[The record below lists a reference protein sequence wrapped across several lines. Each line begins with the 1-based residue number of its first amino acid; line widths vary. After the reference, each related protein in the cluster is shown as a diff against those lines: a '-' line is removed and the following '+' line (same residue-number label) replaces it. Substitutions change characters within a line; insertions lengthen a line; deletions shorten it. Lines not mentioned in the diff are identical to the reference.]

1 MTKRIFITVF
11 IGLLF
16 CTKFSAFSQ
25 GSNSVIYEIWNWED
39 LSKVL
44 DNQQIGYSGNSMVG
58 FILMQDLGVPG
69 SNPPNYGMGDSLI
82 NSMPAV
88 RNTHPGDKRFGWYG
102 YEGFRG
108 LDQSTP
114 YATYLASN
122 PNANA
127 NAAAAYIIYKSLASN
142 YQDSCGWQMTTGEGW
157 IPIGYDASNFFRST
171 FIGNNKTINGLW
183 ANRNTIIGYG
193 LTQGLFGVING
204 QFGEQIS
211 IYNLG
216 VNIDTVIGITGTGFI
231 GGLSGYIVGDVQ
243 VVNCYTTGKINQ
255 IGVSSSLQVGGL
267 IGSTN
272 GNGNI
277 NGNPLSISNCYSAC
291 NIAATNTAGGF
302 IGYMETTSIK
312 NCYAAGKITEP
323 SNYNGFVGGFA
334 GAVHQSSTI
343 DTCYAAG
350 EVTGYSVG
358 GFAGYLRAGSTI
370 TNCFALNPNINAIN
384 SYGRVVDSCYGTVQN
399 SYGLKSMTLNHGKRA
414 LTGVYNRDGSDIS
427 SCDIINNS
435 TKFVASGW
443 DFTKVWTINYTNY
456 EIVPNFTNLPILSK
470 FKVGVGSDKFL
481 TALQP
486 PHVVACVQAIN
497 DTVEAI
503 AGNPKEVD
511 VLNNDCF
518 CCLASAVGLTILDNP
533 LHGTAIVTSD
543 NKIKYTANSDFE
555 GLDSLHYV
563 INCDDVLDTATVY
576 FNVIRF
582 QFVSHQYIACP
593 KSPVKM
599 QIMAKTGFT
608 FYWYNTQTGGS
619 PFRGPSDTAT
629 ITKDTSDLQIYWVE
643 PHRGATIFA
652 RQMITVVKSESC
664 GGPEIGCS
672 ASGKLLFKED
682 FGGNNTADPANSST
696 SLPAGTIASVYQFQ
710 TVQTNGSKP
719 TWYWLTKR
727 WAQTTPAVW
736 QRYFGDHTHSVDT
749 LDKGYFLLVDAD
761 TAPGMFY
768 KKTLTGFCPGV
779 KTFYFTAWMVNMVN
793 SSAAQTDDPSLRF
806 DLEDQNGNILAT
818 YYTGFIPRDANGN
831 TGASLT
837 VPNKQVK
844 WRQYGFGFEVP
855 DSTNDVTLKIYNNT
869 RGGNGNDL
877 ALDDIEV
884 HLCLPSAAVSVKTN
898 CGDTS
903 AVLTAAFIDDGS
915 LTNHGTLPLSA
926 YWIKSDTND
935 ITDTSLWKK
944 VNILGTTTHIGDTTI
959 ETVVVPFPANGDTA
973 YYRFVAGGALTV
985 NNPACRVTSDVVAVF
1000 EKPLPKFSTRDTA
1013 ICSSEAVNLYS
1024 QVYNLKNV
1032 SASDIKFSTDAS
1044 NFNAGLIANPTSYV
1058 ASATQKIYINAKN
1071 TFCETN
1077 DSSFTITVNSH
1088 PVVSVA
1094 SSTICVN
1101 AATQLSPST
1110 GGTWTSGNN
1119 AIATVTNGGL
1129 VTGVSAGNVSFTFTD
1144 TATGCSTT
1152 TSPMTVNALPII
1164 AIIGSDSICI
1174 NTTTQLSPTTGGT
1187 WTSSNDA
1194 IATVT
1199 NDGLV
1204 TGHAVGSVRFIF
1216 QADRTFCTDT
1226 TDAVIVGTFPAI
1238 DLITA
1243 LKKNA
1248 CVNDTIYLSCTST
1261 NGVWSLSNTNAH
1273 IDGNATGN
1281 TVAII
1286 GSTAGRVYATY
1297 TVGTGYCQSKSTYL
1311 LRITPAT
1318 PPEIKIGFER

>member
-25 GSNSVIYEIWNWED
+25 GSPSVVYEIWNWED

-44 DNQQIGYSGNSMVG
+44 ENQQIAHNSGQNAV
-58 FILMQDLGVPG
+58 FKLMQDLGVPG
-69 SNPPNYGMGDSLI
+69 SNPANYGMGDSLI
-82 NSMPAV
+82 NSTQTV
-88 RNTHPGDKRFGWYG
+88 RDMHPGDKRFGWYG

-122 PNANA
+122 PTANA
-127 NAAAAYIIYKSLASN
+127 NAAAAYIVYKSSASN
-142 YQDSCGWQMTTGEGW
+142 YKDSCGWQMTTSEGW
-157 IPIGYDASNFFRST
+157 IPIGYDANNPFQGKFE
-171 FIGNNKTINGLW
+171 GNYKTINGLW
-183 ANRNTIIGYG
+183 VNRTTLNAIGIA
-193 LTQGLFGVING
+193 QGLFASING
-204 QFGEQIS
+204 LSEEVI
-211 IYNLG
+211 IDNLG
-216 VNIDTVIGITGTGFI
+216 VNIDTVIGLTGSGHI
-231 GGLSGYIVGDVQ
+231 GGLTAYIVGNVHII
-243 VVNCYTTGKINQ
+243 NCYTTGKINQ
-255 IGVSSSLQVGGL
+255 IGIVSSLQVGGL
-267 IGSTN
+267 IGFAN
-272 GNGNI
+272 GDNDTV
-277 NGNPLSISNCYSAC
+277 SISNCYSAC
-291 NIAATNTAGGF
+291 NVAATSAAGGF
-302 IGYMETTSIK
+302 IGYMEKTTIT

-323 SNYNGFVGGFA
+323 SSYNGFLGGFA
-334 GAVHQSSTI
+334 GVVHQSATV
-343 DTCYAAG
+343 DKCYATG
-350 EVTGYSVG
+350 EVTGYAVG

-370 TNCFALNPNINAIN
+370 SNCFAFNPNINAAN
-384 SYGRVVDSCYGTVQN
+384 SYGRVVDTCYGSVQN
-399 SYGLKSMTLNHGKRA
+399 SYGLKTMTLNHGGSV
-414 LTGVYNRDGSDIS
+414 LTGNYNRDGSDIS
-427 SCDIINNS
+427 PCDVIENS

-443 DFTKVWTINYTNY
+443 DFTNVWTVNYTNY
-456 EIVPNFTNLPILSK
+456 EIVPTFTNLPLLST

-486 PHVVACVQAIN
+486 PHVVACVKAIN

-503 AGNPKEVD
+503 AGNPKEVN

-518 CCLASAVGLTILDNP
+518 ICCLASTVGLTILDNP
-533 LHGTAIVTSD
+533 LHGTAVVTSD

-563 INCDDVLDTATVY
+563 INCNDSISKATVY

-582 QFVSHQYIACP
+582 QFVARQYIACP
-593 KSPVKM
+593 KSSVKM
-599 QIMAKTGFT
+599 QMVAKTGFT
-608 FYWYNTQTGGS
+608 FYWYAVQTGGS

-629 ITKDTSDLQIYWVE
+629 ITKDTSNLQIYWVE
-643 PHRGATIFA
+643 PRRGTTIFD
-652 RQMITVVKSESC
+652 RQMITIVISESC

-672 ASGKLLFKED
+672 AHGKLLFRED
-682 FGGNNTADPANSST
+682 FGGNNTSDPANSST
-696 SLPAGTIASVYQFQ
+696 SLPAGTIASIYKFQ
-710 TVQTNGSKP
+710 TTQGGSSP
-719 TWYWLTKR
+719 TFYWLTKR
-727 WAQTTPAVW
+727 WAQTAPAVW

-761 TAPGMFY
+761 TTPGMFY

-779 KTFYFTAWMVNMVN
+779 KTFYFTAWMVNMV
-793 SSAAQTDDPSLRF
+793 ALGATQTDDPSLKF
-806 DLEDQNGNILAT
+806 DLEDKNGNILAT
-818 YYTGFIPRDANGN
+818 YYTGYIPRDANGN

-844 WRQYGFGFEVP
+844 WKQYGFGFEVP
-855 DSTNDVTLKIYNNT
+855 DSTDEVTLKIYNNT
-869 RGGNGNDL
+869 KGGSGNDL
-877 ALDDIEV
+877 ALDDIEI
-884 HLCLPSAAVSVKTN
+884 HLCLPEAEVSVKTN
-898 CGDTS
+898 CGDTG
-903 AVLTAAFIDDGS
+903 AVLSAAFVDDGS

-926 YWIKSDTND
+926 YWIKSNIND

-1000 EKPLPKFSTRDTA
+1000 EKPLPKFRTRDTA

-1032 SASDIKFSTDAS
+1032 SANDIKFSTNAS

-1152 TSPMTVNALPII
+1152 TSPITVNALPII

-1216 QADRTFCTDT
+1216 QSDRTFCTDT